1 MLFKNVIFYRFTK
14 PFSLS
19 SEELETALAAQEFH
33 PCGSVETY
41 RAGWTSPLGRHGSQF
56 AHSCNGYILLCLKK
70 EEKLL
75 PSTVIKDALAEKV
88 AEIEDQQM
96 RKVRKKE
103 KDEIKEQLI
112 YEMLPKAFTRS
123 RLTYA
128 YLAPKEGLILVDA
141 ASPKIAEDLT
151 SFLRKTLG
159 SLPVRIP
166 AVNTAPAA
174 VMTQWLHKDSLPPSG
189 FVTLEDCELRD
200 TGEEGGVV
208 RCKGV
213 ALDSDEIAGHLTAGK
228 QVVKLAVEW
237 EENISFLLQ
246 EDLCIKRLKFGDAF
260 AEKLE
265 GVEAED
271 AASRMDASFSLM
283 TLELSRLI
291 PALLDA
297 FGGEDT
303 SALLEQSAA

>member
-14 PFSLS
+14 PFSTS
-19 SEELETALAAQEFH
+19 PEDLESALAEHEFQ

-41 RAGWTSPLGRHGSQF
+41 RMGWTSPLGRHGVQF
-56 AHSCNGYILLCLKK
+56 THVTQGNILLCLKR

-128 YLAPKEGLILVDA
+128 YISPKDGFIIVDA
-141 ASPKIAEDLT
+141 SSPKLAEDLT

-166 AVNTAPAA
+166 AVNTAPAF
-174 VMTQWLHKDSLPPSG
+174 VMTQWIAKDAHLPTGLVSQD
-189 FVTLEDCELRD
+189 DCELRD
-200 TGEEGGVV
+200 TGPEGGVV

-228 QVVKLAVEW
+228 QVVKLAMEW

-246 EDLCIKRLKFGDAF
+246 EDLSIKRLKFGDSF
-260 AEKLE
+260 QEQLDNT
-265 GVEAED
+265 EADD
-271 AASRMDASFSLM
+271 AAARLDASFSLM
-283 TLELSRLI
+283 SLELSRLL
-291 PALLDA
+291 PALLEA

-303 SALLEQSAA
+303 SALIEQNAA